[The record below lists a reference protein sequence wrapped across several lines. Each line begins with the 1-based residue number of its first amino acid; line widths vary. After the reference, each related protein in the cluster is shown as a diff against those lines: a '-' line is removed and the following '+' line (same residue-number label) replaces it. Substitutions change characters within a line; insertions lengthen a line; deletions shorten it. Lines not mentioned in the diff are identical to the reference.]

1 MRIQFKMIS
10 LFVLLFSFSA
20 QAVVQARSDQE
31 QFSIALEGHEVKIKI
46 PEQAWQNLNKWNKNF
61 KVYELSDYSPSV
73 MGVFDDASKVPMAYM
88 ADVDGDQTQDIILL
102 GEDKSQQKVVA
113 ILNKNKKFEVIEVK
127 SWGDGT
133 VKKTK
138 IPLLNSTSKSKK
150 VERGVPV
157 YIAEP
162 QGEVVEKIKNKKGIQ
177 IETYLGSTEVYVIEN
192 NKSEL
197 IAK

>member
-10 LFVLLFSFSA
+10 LFVLLFSFSV